1 MLMGDEG
8 SGTAVGDAAVGDSAV
23 GDAAVDSTGS
33 VLPIEAAYLAQV
45 VATLERQVEIL
56 SRMNMRGAST
66 ADQR

>member
-8 SGTAVGDAAVGDSAV
+8 SGTAVGDSAV
-23 GDAAVDSTGS
+23 GDAAVGVSAVGDSAVDSTGS

-56 SRMNMRGAST
+56 S
-66 ADQR
+66 